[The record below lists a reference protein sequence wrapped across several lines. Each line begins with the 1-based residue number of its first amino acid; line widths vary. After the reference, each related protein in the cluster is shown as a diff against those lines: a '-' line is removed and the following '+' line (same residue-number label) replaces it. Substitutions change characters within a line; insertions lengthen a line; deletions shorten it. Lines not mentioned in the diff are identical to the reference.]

1 VRDASLQRDELV
13 LDLGAGSGRLTA
25 ALARAAGRVVA
36 VELDARLAASLRGRW
51 PNVEV
56 IEGDASAV
64 ELPSEPFRV
73 VANLPFDGA
82 TAILRH
88 LLDDPR
94 VPLVSA
100 DVVVE
105 WGVAVKRSLPWPST
119 FNDVAW
125 GAWYAASLARRLPRG
140 CFEPR
145 PSVDAGVLVYTRRAR
160 PLVPVELA
168 VQYRRFVAQGF
179 RRGRGRGEA
188 LPRDLDAHQWAELF
202 LSRARSSGARARS

>member
-1 VRDASLQRDELV
+1 M

-25 ALARAAGRVVA
+25 ALARSARRVVA
-36 VELDARLAASLRGRW
+36 VELDPGLAASLRGRW
-51 PNVEV
+51 PNVDV
-56 IEGDASAV
+56 VDGDASAV
-64 ELPSEPFRV
+64 ELPCEPFRV
-73 VANLPFDGA
+73 VANLPFEGT

-94 VPLVSA
+94 IPLVRA

-125 GAWYAASLARRLPRG
+125 GAWHAVSLARRLPRS

-145 PSVDAGVLVYTRRAR
+145 PGVDAGVLVFTQRVR

-179 RRGRGRGEA
+179 RRGRRRGGA

-202 LSRARSSGARARS
+202 LSRPRSSAARARSSP

>member
-1 VRDASLQRDELV
+1 VRDASLRGDELV

-36 VELDARLAASLRGRW
+36 VELDARLAAGLCGRW
-51 PNVEV
+51 ANVEV
-56 IEGDASAV
+56 IEGDASLV

-73 VANLPFDGA
+73 VANLPFDGT

-94 VPLVSA
+94 VPLVRA

-125 GAWYAASLARRLPRG
+125 GAWHAASLARRLPRG

-145 PSVDAGVLVYTRRAR
+145 PSVDAGVLVFTRRAR

-168 VQYRRFVAQGF
+168 VKYRRFVAQGF
-179 RRGRGRGEA
+179 RRGRRRGEA
-188 LPRDLDAHQWAELF
+188 LPRDLDAHQWAERF
-202 LSRARSSGARARS
+202 RRR

>member
-1 VRDASLQRDELV
+1 M
-13 LDLGAGSGRLTA
+13 LDLGAGTGRLTA
-25 ALARAAGRVVA
+25 ALARAARRVVA
-36 VELDARLAASLRGRW
+36 VELDTRLAARLCGRW
-51 PNVEV
+51 ANVKV

-64 ELPSEPFRV
+64 ELPTEPFRV
-73 VANLPFDGA
+73 VANLPFDGT

-94 VPLVSA
+94 VPLVRA

-145 PSVDAGVLVYTRRAR
+145 PSVDAGVLVFTRRAR

-168 VQYRRFVAQGF
+168 VDYRRFVARGF
-179 RRGRGRGEA
+179 RRGRGRGEV
-188 LPRDLDAHQWAELF
+188 LPRDLDAHQWAERF
-202 LSRARSSGARARS
+202 LSRARSSAARARS